1 MPANGDETVLV
12 AGSTGYVGR
21 YVVRELAE
29 RGYRVRALTRSEE
42 RLREPGPFGSPAVRD
57 ACSEVVVAE
66 ATRAES
72 LVPAFDGVDRV
83 VSALG
88 ISRQR
93 DGLSF
98 DQVDH
103 LANANLVEHAA
114 RCGVQK
120 FVYVSLWDP
129 DAVAQLEIVRAHEK
143 VVALLAAKQVPHTIV
158 RPSGYFSDMGVLL
171 DMARRGYSFVIGDGT
186 NRMNPIHGADVARV
200 CADALDSSERE
211 LGAGGPD
218 VFTQREAAEL
228 AFRVLGREPK
238 IWSIPVWLCDLV
250 ARGIG
255 LLSAQFGDLAE
266 FLVVA
271 GQVDAVAPQ
280 VGRVRLRDYFEELK
294 NEDAS

>member
-1 MPANGDETVLV
+1 M
-12 AGSTGYVGR
+12 
-21 YVVRELAE
+21 
-29 RGYRVRALTRSEE
+29 
-42 RLREPGPFGSPAVRD
+42 RD
-57 ACSEVVVAE
+57 ACSEAVVAE
-66 ATRAES
+66 ATQAES
-72 LVPAFDGVDRV
+72 LAPAFDGVDSV

-103 LANANLVEHAA
+103 LANGNLVDHAA
-114 RCGVQK
+114 RRGVRK

-129 DAVAQLEIVRAHEK
+129 AAVAQLEIVRAHEK
-143 VVALLAAKQVPHTIV
+143 VVAMLAAKEVPHTIV
-158 RPSGYFSDMGVLL
+158 RPSGYFSDMGALL
-171 DMARRGYSFVIGDGT
+171 DMARRGYSFVIGDGE
-186 NRMNPIHGADVARV
+186 NRMNPIHGADVANV
-200 CADALDSSERE
+200 CADALRSSERE

-228 AFRVLGREPK
+228 AFHVLGREPK
-238 IWSIPVWLCDLV
+238 IWSIPVWLCGLL

-255 LLSAQFGDLAE
+255 LLSTQFGDLAE

-271 GQVDAVAPQ
+271 GQVNAVAPQ

-294 NEDAS
+294 REEAS